1 MKSLLQTLLQQAAT
15 PLAANHGITLSP
27 EQIQVDHTKDKKF
40 GDFSSNIAMV
50 LAKSMNLQPREL
62 AQQFLKQ
69 LSHPSILKMEI
80 AGPGFINFYMDPAQ
94 QTAVIMQAIT
104 QKERFGCSNLGAGKR
119 VHIEFVS
126 ANPTGPLH
134 VGHGRGAAFGAAV
147 ADILAATGHHVHR
160 EYYVNDAGRQMHILA
175 TSTWLRYL
183 ELCGEKF
190 NFPSNAYKG
199 DYVIDLAKKTYEHY
213 SDRFHLS
220 TVNIF
225 AGVPADEGEPN
236 GDKDAHI
243 DGLIKNAKELLGKE
257 KYAQVFAIAKDD
269 ILADIR
275 KDLEEFGVIYDEWF
289 SEQSLVDGGAFEIAL
304 EALKASSCI
313 YEADGAVWFRA
324 TDFGDEKDRVL
335 IKENGDRTYFA
346 NDIAYHV
353 NKYRRSYDQVIDV
366 LGADH
371 HGYVPRIQGVLKALG
386 HGDKD
391 FVALL
396 VQFAIL
402 YRGNERVQMSTRS
415 GSFVTLRELR
425 EEVGND
431 AVRFFYVMRK
441 NEQHMDF
448 DLELAKSQSNE
459 NPVYYIQYAHA
470 RICSVFR
477 QLTEKSLVHAVDEGA
492 QHLVLLNTPHEIA
505 LIDQLS
511 RYPDTLAM
519 AAKLHEPHSLANY
532 LRLLANDF
540 HAYYNA
546 HPFIVEDANL
556 CNARLNLI
564 LAVQQCLRNGLALLG
579 VSAPEKM

>member
-1 MKSLLQTLLQQAAT
+1 MKSLLQTLLQQAVLPLT
-15 PLAANHGITLSP
+15 PEH
-27 EQIQVDHTKDKKF
+27 IQVDHTKDKKF

-50 LAKSMNLQPREL
+50 LAKSMNVQPREL
-62 AQQFLKQ
+62 AQQIVERMT
-69 LSHPSILKMEI
+69 HPSILKMEI

-104 QKERFGCSNLGAGKR
+104 QKEKFGRSDIGAGKR
-119 VHIEFVS
+119 VHIEYVS

-147 ADILAATGHHVHR
+147 ADLLSAVGYNVHR
-160 EYYVNDAGRQMHILA
+160 EYYVNDAGRQMHILG

-183 ELCGEKF
+183 ELCGEQLS
-190 NFPSNAYKG
+190 FPSNAYKG
-199 DYVIDLAKKTYEHY
+199 DYVIDLAKQAREQYGDSLLISAKKVFE
-213 SDRFHLS
+213 
-220 TVNIF
+220 N
-225 AGVPADEGEPN
+225 VPADEGQPD

-243 DGLIKNAKELLGKE
+243 DGLIKNAKLLLGTE
-257 KYAQVFAIAKDD
+257 KYQQIFNVAKDD

-275 KDLEEFGVIYDEWF
+275 EDLAEFGVVYQEWF

-304 EALKASSCI
+304 EALKAASCI

-353 NKYRRSYDQVIDV
+353 NKYRRGYDQVIDV

-391 FVALL
+391 FKALL

-402 YRGNERVQMSTRS
+402 YRGDERVQMSTRS

-425 EEVGND
+425 DDVGND
-431 AVRFFYVMRK
+431 AARFFYVMRK

-477 QLTEKSLVHAVDEGA
+477 QLAEKSL
-492 QHLVLLNTPHEIA
+492 QHDIACGEKNLSLLTTQHEID
-505 LIDQLS
+505 LIDQLN
-511 RYPDTLAM
+511 RYHDIVLS
-519 AAKLHEPHSLANY
+519 AAHAHEPHSLAAY
-532 LRLLANDF
+532 LRVLATNF
-540 HAYYNA
+540 HSYYNA
-546 HPFIVEDANL
+546 QAFIVEDTNL
-556 CNARLNLI
+556 CNARLNVI
-564 LAVQQCLRNGLALLG
+564 LATQQALRNGLALLG

>member
-1 MKSLLQTLLQQAAT
+1 MKSLLQTLLQQAVL
-15 PLAANHGITLSP
+15 PLTP

-62 AQQFLKQ
+62 AQKIIEHV
-69 LSHPSILKMEI
+69 SHPSILKMEI
-80 AGPGFINFYMDPAQ
+80 AGPGFINFYMDPTQ
-94 QTAVIMQAIT
+94 QTAIIMQAIT
-104 QKERFGCSNLGAGKR
+104 QKENFGRSNIGAGKR
-119 VHIEFVS
+119 VHIEYVS

-147 ADILAATGHHVHR
+147 ADLLKAVGYKVHR

-190 NFPSNAYKG
+190 TFPSNAYKG
-199 DYVIDLAKKTYEHY
+199 DYVIDLAKQAREKYGETLFISAEKV
-213 SDRFHLS
+213 FE
-220 TVNIF
+220 NI
-225 AGVPADEGEPN
+225 PADEGQPD

-243 DGLIKNAKELLGKE
+243 DGLIKNAKLLLGKE
-257 KYAQVFAIAKDD
+257 KYQRIFNVAKDD
-269 ILADIR
+269 ILADIKR
-275 KDLEEFGVIYDEWF
+275 DLSEFRVDYDEWF
-289 SEQSLVDGGAFEIAL
+289 SEQSLVDSGAFEIAL
-304 EALKASSCI
+304 EALKSAGCI
-313 YEADGAVWFRA
+313 YEADGAVWFKA

-353 NKYRRSYDQVIDV
+353 NKYRRGYDHVIDV

-371 HGYVPRIQGVLKALG
+371 HGYVPRIQAVLKALN
-386 HGDKD
+386 HHQD
-391 FVALL
+391 FTALL

-431 AVRFFYVMRK
+431 AARFFYVMRR
-441 NEQHMDF
+441 EAQHMDF

-477 QLTEKSLVHAVDEGA
+477 QLSEKSLTHSIEEGA
-492 QHLVLLNTPHEIA
+492 KHVSLLNTSHETA

-511 RYPDTLAM
+511 RYPEIVLTSANLY
-519 AAKLHEPHSLANY
+519 EPHTLANY
-532 LRLLANDF
+532 LRALANDF

-546 HPFIVEDANL
+546 HPFIVEDVNL

-564 LAVQQCLRNGLALLG
+564 LATQHALRNGLALLG
-579 VSAPEKM
+579 VSSPEKM

>member
-1 MKSLLQTLLQQAAT
+1 MKSLLQTVLQQAAL
-15 PLAANHGITLSP
+15 PLTSVHNIALSVD
-27 EQIQVDHTKDKKF
+27 QIQVDHTKDKKF

-50 LAKSMNLQPREL
+50 LAKSMNMQPREL
-62 AQQFLKQ
+62 AQQLMERMA
-69 LSHPSILKMEI
+69 HPSILKMEI
-80 AGPGFINFYMDPAQ
+80 AGPGFINFYIDPAQ

-104 QKERFGCSNLGAGKR
+104 QKEQFGRSQFGAEKR
-119 VHIEFVS
+119 VHIEYVS

-147 ADILAATGHHVHR
+147 ADLLSAVGYQVHR
-160 EYYVNDAGRQMHILA
+160 EYYVNDAGRQMHILG

-190 NFPSNAYKG
+190 TFPSNAYKG
-199 DYVIDLAKKTYEHY
+199 NYVIDLAKQAREKYG
-213 SDRFHLS
+213 DQFHIKADAVFL
-220 TVNIF
+220 NI
-225 AGVPADEGEPN
+225 PADEGQPD

-243 DGLIKNAKELLGKE
+243 DGLIKNAKTLLGKE
-257 KYAQVFAIAKDD
+257 NYQHMFNVAKDD

-275 KDLEEFGVIYDEWF
+275 EDLAEFGVVYDEWF
-289 SEQSLVDGGAFEIAL
+289 SEQSLVDGGAFEIAF
-304 EALKASSCI
+304 EALKAASCI

-353 NKYRRSYDQVIDV
+353 NKYRRGYDQVIDV

-402 YRGNERVQMSTRS
+402 YRGDERVQMSTRS

-425 EEVGND
+425 EDVGND
-431 AVRFFYVMRK
+431 AARFFYVMRK

-477 QLTEKSLVHAVDEGA
+477 QLAEKSLTHSIEEGA
-492 QHLVLLNTPHEIA
+492 QYLSSLNTSHEIA

-511 RYPDTLAM
+511 RYPETVTM
-519 AAKLHEPHSLANY
+519 AAKLHEPHALATYLRSLAT
-532 LRLLANDF
+532 DF

-546 HPFIVEDANL
+546 HPFIVEDTNL
-556 CNARLNLI
+556 CNARLNLV
-564 LAVQQCLRNGLALLG
+564 LATQHALRNGLALLG

>member
-1 MKSLLQTLLQQAAT
+1 MKSLLHTLLQQAVLPLT
-15 PLAANHGITLSP
+15 PDS
-27 EQIQVDHTKDKKF
+27 IQVDHTKDKKF

-62 AQQFLKQ
+62 AQKIIEQIK
-69 LSHPSILKMEI
+69 HPSILKIEI

-94 QTAVIMQAIT
+94 QSAVILQAIT
-104 QKERFGCSNLGAGKR
+104 QKESFGRSNIGAGKR
-119 VHIEFVS
+119 VHIEYVS

-147 ADILAATGHHVHR
+147 ADLLAAIGYEVHR

-190 NFPSNAYKG
+190 AFPSNAYKG
-199 DYVIDLAKKTYEHY
+199 DYVIDLAKQAREKYGDTLFISAEKV
-213 SDRFHLS
+213 FE
-220 TVNIF
+220 N
-225 AGVPADEGEPN
+225 VPADEGQTN
-236 GDKDAHI
+236 HNGTDGDKDAHI
-243 DGLIKNAKELLGKE
+243 DGLIKNAKTLLGKD
-257 KYAQVFAIAKDD
+257 KYQQIFNVAKDD
-269 ILADIR
+269 ILADI
-275 KDLEEFGVIYDEWF
+275 KNDLSEFRVNYDEWF
-289 SEQSLVDGGAFEIAL
+289 SEQSLVDGGAFEVAL
-304 EALKASSCI
+304 DALKNAQCI
-313 YEADGAVWFRA
+313 YEAEGAVWFRA

-335 IKENGDRTYFA
+335 IKANGDRTYFA

-353 NKYRRSYDQVIDV
+353 NKYRRGYDQVIDV

-371 HGYVPRIQGVLKALG
+371 HGYVPRIQAVLKALN
-386 HGDKD
+386 HQQD
-391 FVALL
+391 FMALL

-402 YRGNERVQMSTRS
+402 YRGDERVQMSTRS

-425 EEVGND
+425 EDVGND
-431 AVRFFYVMRK
+431 AARFFYVMRK

-477 QLTEKSLVHAVDEGA
+477 QLAEKSMTHSIEDGA
-492 QHLVLLNTPHEIA
+492 KYLSLLNTPHEVA
-505 LIDQLS
+505 LIEQLG
-511 RYPDTLAM
+511 RYPDTVLM
-519 AAKLHEPHSLANY
+519 AAKLHEPHSLANG
-532 LRLLANDF
+532 LRALANDF

-564 LAVQQCLRNGLALLG
+564 LATQYALRNGLALLG

>member
-1 MKSLLQTLLQQAAT
+1 MKSLLQTLLQQAT
-15 PLAANHGITLSP
+15 QPLAFPHNIVLSLG
-27 EQIQVDHTKDKKF
+27 QIQVDHTKDKKF
-40 GDFSSNIAMV
+40 GDFSCNLAMM
-50 LAKSMNLQPREL
+50 LAKSMGMPPREL
-62 AQQFLKQ
+62 AQQLMERV
-69 LSHPSILKMEI
+69 SHPSILKMEI
-80 AGPGFINFYMDPAQ
+80 AGPGFINFYIDPTH

-104 QKERFGCSNLGAGKR
+104 QKEQFGRSNVGAGKR
-119 VHIEFVS
+119 VHIEYVS

-147 ADILAATGHHVHR
+147 ADLLSAVGYQVHR
-160 EYYVNDAGRQMHILA
+160 EYYVNDAGRQMHILG

-183 ELCGEKF
+183 ELCGETF
-190 NFPSNAYKG
+190 TFPSNAYKG
-199 DYVIDLAKKTYEHY
+199 DYVIDLARQAHEKYG
-213 SDRFHLS
+213 DRFHINADA
-220 TVNIF
+220 VFHNI
-225 AGVPADEGEPN
+225 PADEGQPD

-243 DGLIKNAKELLGKE
+243 DGLIKNAKNLLGAE
-257 KYAQVFAIAKDD
+257 KYQQMFNVAKDD

-275 KDLEEFGVIYDEWF
+275 EDLAEFGVVYDEWF

-304 EALKASSCI
+304 EALTAVSCI
-313 YEADGAVWFRA
+313 YEADGAVWFKA

-353 NKYRRSYDQVIDV
+353 NKYRRGYDQVIDV

-402 YRGNERVQMSTRS
+402 YRGDERVQMSTRS

-477 QLTEKSLVHAVDEGA
+477 QLNEKSL
-492 QHLVLLNTPHEIA
+492 QHDIALGEKHLSLLNTQHEID
-505 LIDQLS
+505 LIDQLN
-511 RYPDTLAM
+511 RYPDLVLS
-519 AAKLHEPHSLANY
+519 AAHSHEPHSLAAY
-532 LRLLANDF
+532 LRALAANF
-540 HAYYNA
+540 HSYYNS

-564 LAVQQCLRNGLALLG
+564 LATQHALRNGLALLG

>member
-1 MKSLLQTLLQQAAT
+1 MKSLLQTLIQQAV
-15 PLAANHGITLSP
+15 PSISL
-27 EQIQVDHTKDKKF
+27 EQIQIDHTKDKKF

-50 LAKSMNLQPREL
+50 LAKSMNMPPREL
-62 AQQFLKQ
+62 AQQIVNSV
-69 LSHPSILKMEI
+69 SHPSILKMEI

-104 QKERFGCSNLGAGKR
+104 QKENFGRSNIGAGKR
-119 VHIEFVS
+119 VHIEYVS

-147 ADILAATGHHVHR
+147 AALLTEVGYDVHR

-190 NFPSNAYKG
+190 TFPSNAYKG
-199 DYVIDLAKKTYEHY
+199 DYVIDLAKKAREKYGDSLLISVEKA
-213 SDRFHLS
+213 FQ
-220 TVNIF
+220 N
-225 AGVPADEGEPN
+225 VPADEGQPD

-243 DGLIKNAKELLGKE
+243 DGLINNAKKLLGAE
-257 KYAQVFAIAKDD
+257 KYQQIFNIAKDD
-269 ILADIR
+269 ILKDIR
-275 KDLEEFGVIYDEWF
+275 EDLAEFGVVYDEWF

-304 EALKASSCI
+304 EALKSASSI

-335 IKENGDRTYFA
+335 IKANGERTYFA

-353 NKYRRSYDQVIDV
+353 NKYRRGYDQVIDI

-391 FVALL
+391 FKALL

-402 YRGNERVQMSTRS
+402 YRGTERVQMSTRS

-425 EEVGND
+425 DEVGND
-431 AVRFFYVMRK
+431 AARFFYVMRK

-477 QLTEKSLVHAVDEGA
+477 QLAEKSLAHDIVLGEQNLSLLIA
-492 QHLVLLNTPHEIA
+492 QHEID
-505 LIDQLS
+505 LIDQLG
-511 RYPDTLAM
+511 RYPDIILSTAH
-519 AAKLHEPHSLANY
+519 AHEPHGLASY
-532 LRLLANDF
+532 LRALAASF
-540 HAYYNA
+540 HSYYNS

-556 CNARLNLI
+556 CNARLNLV
-564 LAVQQCLRNGLALLG
+564 LATQHALRNGLALLG

>member
-1 MKSLLQTLLQQAAT
+1 MKSLLQVLLQQVAE
-15 PLAANHGITLSP
+15 PLALAYGVALSS
-27 EQIQVDHTKDKKF
+27 EQIQIDHTKDKKF
-40 GDFSSNIAMV
+40 GDFSSNLAMV
-50 LAKSMNLQPREL
+50 LAKSMNMQPREL
-62 AQQFLKQ
+62 AQQLVGR
-69 LSHPSILKMEI
+69 LSHPSIIKMEI
-80 AGPGFINFYMDPAQ
+80 AGPGFINFYIDPAQ

-104 QKERFGCSNLGAGKR
+104 QKEYFGRSNVGAGKR
-119 VHIEFVS
+119 VHIEYVS

-147 ADILAATGHHVHR
+147 ADLLTATGHHVHR
-160 EYYVNDAGRQMHILA
+160 EYYVNDAGRQMHILG

-190 NFPSNAYKG
+190 TFPSNAYKG
-199 DYVIDLAKKTYEHY
+199 EYVIELAKQAREKYG
-213 SDRFHLS
+213 DRFHVKADAVFL
-220 TVNIF
+220 NI
-225 AGVPADEGEPN
+225 PADEGQPD

-243 DGLIKNAKELLGKE
+243 DGLIERAKSLLGKE
-257 KYAQVFAIAKDD
+257 QYQQIFAVAKDD

-275 KDLEEFGVIYDEWF
+275 EDLAEFGVVYDEWF
-289 SEQSLVDGGAFEIAL
+289 SEQSLVDGGAFEIAF
-304 EALKASSCI
+304 EALKAAACI
-313 YEADGAVWFRA
+313 YEADGAVWFKS

-353 NKYRRSYDQVIDV
+353 NKYRRGYDQVIDV

-386 HGDKD
+386 HGDKA
-391 FVALL
+391 FAALL

-402 YRGNERVQMSTRS
+402 YRGDERVQMSTRS

-477 QLTEKSLVHAVDEGA
+477 QLAEKSVTHSIEEGA
-492 QHLVLLNTPHEIA
+492 QHLALLNTPHETA
-505 LIDQLS
+505 LIEQLS
-511 RYPDTLAM
+511 RYPDMLAT

-532 LRLLANDF
+532 LRSLAADF
-540 HAYYNA
+540 HGYYNA

-564 LAVQQCLRNGLALLG
+564 LATQHVLRNGLALLG
-579 VSAPEKM
+579 VSSPEKM